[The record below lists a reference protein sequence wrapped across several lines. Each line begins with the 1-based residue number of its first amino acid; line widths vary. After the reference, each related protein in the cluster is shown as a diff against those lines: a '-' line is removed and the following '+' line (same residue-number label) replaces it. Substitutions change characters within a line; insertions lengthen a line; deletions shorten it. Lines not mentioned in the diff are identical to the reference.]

1 MLHTISAPRTPP
13 PHIPSPLLLLLL
25 HDLRAHSDLKSACD
39 TIEAYQAELDGDLS
53 ALAENLDLE
62 LEALQLQVGAAS

>member
-1 MLHTISAPRTPP
+1 MTF
-13 PHIPSPLLLLLL
+13 
-25 HDLRAHSDLKSACD
+25 HSDLKSACD